1 MSGRTDRFSA
11 CPGELTGLFSVR
23 GMSHALVSEFYRPR
37 STDLYRQLCRLP
49 GSGDGNLLE
58 STDDVTAE
66 AQTEFL
72 RWALHRAAPHVVLEI
87 GTNKGLFG
95 YFLAL
100 VLRDVEL
107 HTLDCRPSGSPRR
120 SKSSTG
126 NRTHVRCFFHEG
138 DSRVILPA
146 LELTPQFAWVDGN
159 QRHRRG
165 HGSDL
170 LQCYRMKVP
179 FVALD
184 DTAYASGCGSRSR
197 FDSGRPHARSALSER
212 E

>member
-1 MSGRTDRFSA
+1 MT
-11 CPGELTGLFSVR
+11 LFLDY
-23 GMSHALVSEFYRPR
+23 AR

-58 STDDVTAE
+58 STDDATAE

-72 RWALHRAAPHVVLEI
+72 RWALRRAAPHVVLEI

-107 HTLDCRPSGSPRR
+107 HTLDCRPSAAQAVEVL
-120 SKSSTG
+120 
-126 NRTHVRCFFHEG
+126 NREQTHVRCFFHEG

-159 QRHRRG
+159 HATDAAI
-165 HGSDL
+165 SDL

-184 DTAYASGCGSRSR
+184 DTAYASVRHALEYILDHTPYR
-197 FDSGRPHARSALSER
+197 ELPNPFTPHDTRRAVLLGLSIETAA
-212 E
+212 ED